1 MIEHYYS
8 IPPCLSFALPFELG
22 GTIGLVIL
30 QRLEQQSL
38 SNDKIIYIF
47 FIESSCNEL
56 RNFNTFAVMMYPWSM
71 KLYQDMVVQ

>member
-38 SNDKIIYIF
+38 SNDKIIYF
-47 FIESSCNEL
+47 F
-56 RNFNTFAVMMYPWSM
+56 
-71 KLYQDMVVQ
+71 